1 VARQEAAAQNE
12 TSPQARLF
20 AQIEGTG
27 ATPPRHPKWN
37 VEDGRTE
44 SVPEKLMESPP
55 KSLPKPFRPASLH
68 PQDFPGDEADS
79 GVFQLSDSSVLMLLL
94 PGPDVAPLMRAIEED
109 GFTVVPISDASAA
122 EASGYVPRL
131 AILDGSAPG
140 ALDFLRRINAHGM
153 TLHAIVTIP
162 RGAPESHALAA
173 GAQLTL
179 QRPLTPSDVVTCL
192 QRFRAHH
199 EHVTRSRDVFDR
211 DRPSVPPPL
220 IESVLATIGH
230 EIRNPLAA
238 ALANVESLR
247 EASQLPLSEEDHKG
261 AIDDTVIALR
271 RIQDVMTAVSS
282 LVKGAPPTLEKVGMW
297 GVAERAVAAVRPHD
311 TRIEIAGEQSVRGW
325 GNSALL
331 EQVVAN
337 LVQNALDATL
347 GQERRHVLVR
357 VYTASGEA
365 RISVRDNGPG
375 VPAALRQRIFEPF
388 FTTKGERG
396 TGLGLVLVRHAVSRM
411 GGTLSLGPSERG
423 AVFRIRLR
431 CA

>member
-1 VARQEAAAQNE
+1 
-12 TSPQARLF
+12 
-20 AQIEGTG
+20 
-27 ATPPRHPKWN
+27 
-37 VEDGRTE
+37 
-44 SVPEKLMESPP
+44 MESTP
-55 KSLPKPFRPASLH
+55 KSMPKPFRPASLH
-68 PQDFPGDEADS
+68 PHDFPGDEVDS
-79 GVFQLSDSSVLMLLL
+79 GVFQLSDSSVLLLL
-94 PGPDVAPLMRAIEED
+94 DAGPDVVPLMRAMEQE
-109 GFTVVPISDASAA
+109 GFTVVPISDAATA

-131 AILDGSAPG
+131 AILDGGSPG

-153 TLHAIVTIP
+153 TLQAIVTVG
-162 RGAPESHALAA
+162 RGGSESEALAA

-179 QRPLTPSDVVTCL
+179 QRPLVPADVLLCL
-192 QRFRAHH
+192 HRFRAQQ
-199 EHVTRSRDVFDR
+199 EYVARSRDVFDR

-238 ALANVESLR
+238 ALANVECLR
-247 EASQLPLSEEDHKG
+247 EAVHMPLSDEDRQG
-261 AIDDTVIALR
+261 TIDDTVIALR
-271 RIQDVMTAVSS
+271 RIQDVMTAVSA

-297 GVAERAVAAVRPHD
+297 GVAERAVASVRPHD
-311 TRIEIAGEQSVRGW
+311 TRIEIAGEQAVRGW
-325 GNSALL
+325 GNAALL

-337 LVQNALDATL
+337 LVQNALDATQ

-357 VYTASGEA
+357 VYAAAGEA

-423 AVFRIRLR
+423 AVFRVRLR
-431 CA
+431 SA

>member
-1 VARQEAAAQNE
+1 MNR
-12 TSPQARLF
+12 
-20 AQIEGTG
+20 
-27 ATPPRHPKWN
+27 
-37 VEDGRTE
+37 
-44 SVPEKLMESPP
+44 
-55 KSLPKPFRPASLH
+55 PFRPISVT
-68 PQDFPGDEADS
+68 PDDFPGDEVDS
-79 GVFQLSDSSVLMLLL
+79 GVFELSDASVLMLLE
-94 PGPDVAPLMRAIEED
+94 PGPDVPPLVRALERE
-109 GFTVVPISDASAA
+109 GFTVVPISDAATA

-131 AILDGSAPG
+131 AIVDEGAPG
-140 ALDFLRRINAHGM
+140 ALDFLRRINAHGT
-153 TLHAIVTIP
+153 TLQAIVTIA
-162 RGAPESHALAA
+162 RGGSESEALKA

-179 QRPLTPSDVVTCL
+179 QRPLAPDDVLACL
-192 QRFRAHH
+192 QRFRAQH
-199 EHVTRSRDVFDR
+199 EHLARSRDVFDR

-220 IESVLATIGH
+220 IEGVLATIGH

-238 ALANVESLR
+238 ALANVECLR
-247 EASQLPLSEEDHKG
+247 EAAVTPLSDEDRQG
-261 AIDDTVIALR
+261 TIDDTVIALR

-297 GVAERAVAAVRPHD
+297 GVAERAVASIRPHD
-311 TRIEIAGEQSVRGW
+311 TRIEIAGEDAVRGW
-325 GNSALL
+325 GNGALL

-347 GQERRHVLVR
+347 GQEKRHVLVR
-357 VYTASGEA
+357 VYAASGEA

-431 CA
+431 AA

>member
-1 VARQEAAAQNE
+1 
-12 TSPQARLF
+12 
-20 AQIEGTG
+20 
-27 ATPPRHPKWN
+27 
-37 VEDGRTE
+37 
-44 SVPEKLMESPP
+44 MESTP

-68 PQDFPGDEADS
+68 PHDFPGDEVDS
-79 GVFQLSDSSVLMLLL
+79 GVFQLSDSSVLLLL
-94 PGPDVAPLMRAIEED
+94 GQGSDVVPLVRAIEED
-109 GFTVVPISDASAA
+109 GFTVVPISDAATA
-122 EASGYVPRL
+122 ESSGYVPRL
-131 AILDGSAPG
+131 AILDASAPG
-140 ALDFLRRINAHGM
+140 ALDFLRRINAHGI
-153 TLHAIVTIP
+153 TLQAIVTIP
-162 RGAPESHALAA
+162 RGASESEAIAA

-179 QRPLTPSDVVTCL
+179 QRPIVAADVVACL
-192 QRFRAHH
+192 QRFRAQQ
-199 EHVTRSRDVFDR
+199 EHVARSRDVFDR

-247 EASQLPLSEEDHKG
+247 EVAHLPLSEEDYKG

-271 RIQDVMTAVSS
+271 RIQDVMTAVSA

-311 TRIEIAGEQSVRGW
+311 TRIEIAGESSARGW
-325 GNSALL
+325 GNAALL

-347 GQERRHVLVR
+347 GQDKRHVLVR
-357 VYTASGEA
+357 VYSASGEA

-375 VPAALRQRIFEPF
+375 VPASLRQRIFEPF

-423 AVFRIRLR
+423 AVFRVRLR
-431 CA
+431 SA